1 MARITVEDCLQ
12 QINNRFTII
21 HMAAQ
26 RVRQLRK
33 GSEPTLPSKNKD
45 VVLALREIA
54 AGKVTKKKNLES
66 ISLTENNVPVL
77 PEGSAEIPEIVEPV
91 VVQKDEN

>member
-1 MARITVEDCLQ
+1 
-12 QINNRFTII
+12 
-21 HMAAQ
+21 MAAQ

-54 AGKVTKKKNLES
+54 AGNVTKKKILES
-66 ISLTENNVPVL
+66 ISLTETNVPAFS
-77 PEGSAEIPEIVEPV
+77 EGSAEIPETVEPV
-91 VVQKDEN
+91 VVQKDKN

>member
-77 PEGSAEIPEIVEPV
+77 PVGSAEIPEAVEPV

>member
-54 AGKVTKKKNLES
+54 SGNVTKKKILES
-66 ISLTENNVPVL
+66 ISLTENNVPAFS
-77 PEGSAEIPEIVEPV
+77 EGFAEIPETVEPI
-91 VVQKDEN
+91 VVQKAEN